1 MRVISA
7 RRFVAGS
14 AHRLFMRIPGWC
26 SCHSRSLTGMI
37 SDGGLFVVVMGAPP
51 SVLGDREG
59 LLRAA
64 ADGLLDPG
72 PHRRGRSLL
81 LETQVVVV
89 AHLEHFRHEPHA
101 HRVALAE
108 VAVHRHPHVRFL
120 HPAGVDL
127 TGVSLVAYSDGQPP
141 LGAVRGRTPRAVA
154 RVEASVR
161 QRARE
166 IVDAIAPKGEVEFA
180 SEVAAVLPVAVIC
193 DMLGVPEADRPRLLD
208 LTNRLLAGGDAEYGG
223 TKESLRQAG
232 QELREYGLWLGKSRL
247 ADPQDDI
254 TTTLVHAEVDGDA
267 LPPEDLGPFILLLI
281 AAGNETTR
289 TAISHGLLTL
299 TEFPD
304 ERRRWLEDLDGRA
317 VTAAEEIVRWATP
330 VMHMRRTVTRDTE
343 FAGVRMRKGDKI
355 AMWYI
360 AANRDEAAFTDPY
373 RFDITREPNHQGG
386 FGTGG
391 AHFCLGAHL
400 ARREIIV
407 MMTELLRRLPDI
419 EATGKPDKLRSNFI
433 HGIKRLPAAFTPVA

>member
-1 MRVISA
+1 MSLVPTPTTTLALDEINPASFDFWMRDDVHGALA
-7 RRFVAGS
+7 RLRRERPVAW
-14 AHRLFMRIPGWC
+14 HQ
-26 SCHSRSLTGMI
+26 HSDSGTGFWSLTRFDDVVAATRDWETFSSASGIQVITEPEDQERIGRSMI
-37 SDGGLFVVVMGAPP
+37 STDPP
-51 SVLGDREG
+51 RHTK
-59 LLRAA
+59 LRA
-64 ADGLLDPG
+64 LVN
-72 PHRRGRSLL
+72 RG
-81 LETQVVVV
+81 
-89 AHLEHFRHEPHA
+89 F
-101 HRVALAE
+101 
-108 VAVHRHPHVRFL
+108 
-120 HPAGVDL
+120 
-127 TGVSLVAYSDGQPP
+127 
-141 LGAVRGRTPRAVA
+141 TPRAVA

-161 QRARE
+161 QRACE

-289 TAISHGLLTL
+289 TAISHGLLAL
-299 TEFPD
+299 TEFPG
-304 ERRRWLEDLDGRA
+304 EKRRWLEDLDGRA
-317 VTAAEEIVRWATP
+317 ATAAEEIVRWATP
-330 VMHMRRTVTRDTE
+330 VLHMRRTVTRDTT
-343 FAGVRMRKGDKI
+343 FAGVEMRAGDKV
-355 AMWYI
+355 AMWHVS
-360 AANRDEAAFTDPY
+360 ANRDEAAFADPY
-373 RFDITREPNHQGG
+373 RFDITREPNHQAG

-407 MMTELLRRLPDI
+407 MLTELLRRLPDI
-419 EATGKPDKLRSNFI
+419 EATGKPEKLRSNFI
-433 HGIKRLPAAFTPVA
+433 HGIKRLPAAFTPVS

>member
-1 MRVISA
+1 MSLVPTPTTTLALDEINPASFDFWMRDDVHGALA
-7 RRFVAGS
+7 RLRRERPVAWHQHPDSGTG
-14 AHRLFMRIPGWC
+14 FW
-26 SCHSRSLTGMI
+26 SLTRFDDVVAATRDWETFSSASGIQVITEPEDQERIGRSMI
-37 SDGGLFVVVMGAPP
+37 STDPP
-51 SVLGDREG
+51 RHTK
-59 LLRAA
+59 LRA
-64 ADGLLDPG
+64 LVN
-72 PHRRGRSLL
+72 RG
-81 LETQVVVV
+81 
-89 AHLEHFRHEPHA
+89 F
-101 HRVALAE
+101 
-108 VAVHRHPHVRFL
+108 
-120 HPAGVDL
+120 
-127 TGVSLVAYSDGQPP
+127 
-141 LGAVRGRTPRAVA
+141 TPRAVA
-154 RVEASVR
+154 RAEASVR

-289 TAISHGLLTL
+289 TAISHGLLAL
-299 TEFPD
+299 TEFPG
-304 ERRRWLEDLDGRA
+304 EKRRWLEDLDGRA
-317 VTAAEEIVRWATP
+317 ATAAEEIVRWATP
-330 VMHMRRTVTRDTE
+330 VLHMRRTVTRDTT
-343 FAGVRMRKGDKI
+343 FAGVEMRAGDKV
-355 AMWYI
+355 AMWHVS
-360 AANRDEAAFTDPY
+360 ANRDEAAFADPY
-373 RFDITREPNHQGG
+373 RFDITREPNHQAG

-391 AHFCLGAHL
+391 AHFCLGSHL

-419 EATGKPDKLRSNFI
+419 EATGKPEKLRSNFI
-433 HGIKRLPAAFTPVA
+433 HGIKRLPAAFTPGS

>member
-1 MRVISA
+1 MSLVPTPTTTLALDEINPASFDFWMRDDVHGALA
-7 RRFVAGS
+7 RLRRERPVAWHQHPDSGTG
-14 AHRLFMRIPGWC
+14 FW
-26 SCHSRSLTGMI
+26 SLTRFDDVVAATRDWETFSSASGIQVITEPEDQERIGRSMI
-37 SDGGLFVVVMGAPP
+37 STDPP
-51 SVLGDREG
+51 RHTK
-59 LLRAA
+59 LRA
-64 ADGLLDPG
+64 LVN
-72 PHRRGRSLL
+72 RG
-81 LETQVVVV
+81 
-89 AHLEHFRHEPHA
+89 F
-101 HRVALAE
+101 
-108 VAVHRHPHVRFL
+108 
-120 HPAGVDL
+120 
-127 TGVSLVAYSDGQPP
+127 
-141 LGAVRGRTPRAVA
+141 TPRAVA

-289 TAISHGLLTL
+289 TAISHGLWAL
-299 TEFPD
+299 TEFPG
-304 ERRRWLEDLDGRA
+304 EKRRWLEDLDGRA
-317 VTAAEEIVRWATP
+317 ATAAEEIVRWATP
-330 VMHMRRTVTRDTE
+330 VLHMRRTVTRDTT
-343 FAGVRMRKGDKI
+343 FAGVEMRAGDKV
-355 AMWYI
+355 AMWHVS
-360 AANRDEAAFTDPY
+360 ANRDEAAFADPY
-373 RFDITREPNHQGG
+373 RFDITREPNHQAG

-391 AHFCLGAHL
+391 AHFCLGSHL

-419 EATGKPDKLRSNFI
+419 EATGKPEKLRSNFI
-433 HGIKRLPAAFTPVA
+433 HGIKRLPAAFTPGS